1 MKQFKNYFLWIAI
14 LLSGT
19 GFSLTPA
26 VFAGNES
33 MAPVLEDYKIGT
45 GDILDIS
52 VWKDPALTKQMI
64 VLPDGKIHF
73 PLVGEIKAE
82 GLSVSELKGEME
94 TRLRVYMPDPVLSV
108 SITQVNSMLLY
119 VIGKV
124 NRPGH
129 FMLSSRI
136 NVLQALSMAGGLNP
150 FAEEKKIR
158 IYRQHGARTIQFP
171 FNYKDVVAGTQ
182 LEQNIAL
189 QRGDVIVVP

>member
-1 MKQFKNYFLWIAI
+1 MKRFMRYFLLVA
-14 LLSGT
+14 LLSAAP
-19 GFSLTPA
+19 S
-26 VFAGNES
+26 FAGNEPLN
-33 MAPVLEDYKIGT
+33 PVLEDYRIGT

-82 GLSVSELKGEME
+82 GRSVTQLKDELESKI
-94 TRLRVYMPDPVLSV
+94 RVYMPDPVISV

-150 FAEEKKIR
+150 FADEKKIR
-158 IYRQHGARTIQFP
+158 IYRQKGEQTIQFP
-171 FNYKDVVAGTQ
+171 FNYKDVVDGEH

>member
-1 MKQFKNYFLWIAI
+1 MKLLWITV
-14 LLSGT
+14 LL
-19 GFSLTPA
+19 LLVTPA
-26 VFAGNES
+26 AFADNS
-33 MAPVLEDYKIGT
+33 PINPTFEDYKIGT

-82 GLSVSELKGEME
+82 GRSVSQLKEELE
-94 TRLRVYMPDPVLSV
+94 TKLHVYMPDPVLSV

-158 IYRQHGARTIQFP
+158 IYRQEGAKTIQFP
-171 FNYKDVVAGTQ
+171 FNYKDVVAGEQ

>member
-1 MKQFKNYFLWIAI
+1 MKRFKGYFLCIIVVLSFNI
-14 LLSGT
+14 LLT
-19 GFSLTPA
+19 NA
-26 VFAGNES
+26 FAGND
-33 MAPVLEDYKIGT
+33 PVIPALEDYRIGT

-52 VWKDPALTKQMI
+52 VWKDPALTKQII

-73 PLVGEIKAE
+73 PLVGEIVAE
-82 GLSVSELKGEME
+82 GRSVAQLKKELE
-94 TRLRVYMPDPVLSV
+94 TRIHHYMPDPVLSV
-108 SITQVNSMLLY
+108 SIAQVNSMLLY

-129 FMLSSRI
+129 FMLNSRI

-158 IYRQHGARTIQFP
+158 IYRQKGNETLQFP
-171 FNYKDVVAGTQ
+171 FNYKDVVAGEH
-182 LEQNIAL
+182 LDQNIFL

>member
-1 MKQFKNYFLWIAI
+1 MKRFVFVIFLLYAFIALI
-14 LLSGT
+14 I
-19 GFSLTPA
+19 PA
-26 VFAGNES
+26 FAGNES
-33 MAPVLEDYKIGT
+33 VPSPVLEDYRIGT

-52 VWKDPALTKQMI
+52 VWKDPALTKQVI

-73 PLVGEIKAE
+73 PLVGELVAE
-82 GLSVSELKGEME
+82 GRSVAQLKDELESKI
-94 TRLRVYMPDPVLSV
+94 RVYMPDPVLSV

-124 NRPGH
+124 NKPGH
-129 FMLSSRI
+129 FMLNSRI

-158 IYRQHGARTIQFP
+158 IYRQKNDKTIQFP
-171 FNYKDVVAGTQ
+171 FNYRDVAEGINLQ
-182 LEQNIAL
+182 QNIAL